1 MKIVIAPDSYKGAL
15 RAPQVADAIASG
27 WCSVRQQDEIFSLPM
42 SDGGEGICETLVN
55 AMNGAFQH
63 LETVDAMM
71 RSRRGRVG
79 ICKEFAVLESAEANG
94 IELLARNEL
103 NPMRATSYGVGLLL
117 RQLLVQNKCRKIII
131 GIGGS
136 ATVDGGAGMLQA
148 LGVRFLDAE
157 NREFP
162 AGIGGGML
170 RDVKQVDCSA
180 VVPEV
185 SKAELIVAC
194 DVTNVLC
201 GANGS
206 AAVFGPQKGATPD
219 MVVSLDENLRH
230 FAALCG
236 DDGNAPGDGA
246 AGGLGFALRKL
257 LHAKVMPGAE
267 LVMECVQL
275 DKVLTGADLLITGE
289 GCSDD
294 QTACG
299 KLCAEIA
306 KRAAKYAVPA
316 VLLSGALRGNCR
328 ELEKLFAGCFSI
340 STGPGEL
347 SAAMAQTGENLF
359 RHSAALAAFASGI
372 IKE

>member
-15 RAPQVADAIASG
+15 RAPQVADAIAAG
-27 WCSVRQQDEIFSLPM
+27 WRSVRQQDETVTIPM
-42 SDGGEGICETLVN
+42 SDGGEGICETLVS
-55 AMNGAFQH
+55 AMNGSFLE

-71 RSRRGRVG
+71 RPRQGRVG
-79 ICKEFAVLESAEANG
+79 ICKDFAVLESAEANG
-94 IELLARNEL
+94 IELLARSEL
-103 NPMRATSYGVGLLL
+103 NPMRATSYGVGMLL
-117 RQLLVQNKCRKIII
+117 RQLVCRCQCRKIVI

-157 NREFP
+157 LREFP

-170 RDVKQVDCSA
+170 RDVKQVDCSGML
-180 VVPEV
+180 PELAGV
-185 SKAELIVAC
+185 ELTVAC

-201 GANGS
+201 GAGGS

-219 MVVSLDENLRH
+219 MVLSLDENLRH
-230 FAALCG
+230 FAALFE
-236 DDGNAPGDGA
+236 DEGNAPGDGA
-246 AGGLGFALRKL
+246 AGGLGFALRKVL
-257 LHAKVMPGAE
+257 RAGVMPGAE
-267 LVMECVQL
+267 LVMQCVEL
-275 DKVLTGADLLITGE
+275 DKFLAQADLLITGE

-299 KLCAEIA
+299 KLCAGIA
-306 KRAAKYAVPA
+306 EKAAVHGVPA
-316 VLLSGALRGNCR
+316 VLLSGALRGSCR

-340 STGPGEL
+340 ATGPGDL
-347 SAAMAQTGENLF
+347 SAAIAATKENLF